1 MKFFRTEDT
10 VKFQSGAILGLN
22 ETQSKPR
29 LLSKSIRAGKGGKFE
44 VVTEIE
50 FKKGEVIGVD
60 GAIPKVLL
68 SKFTA
73 IEEEKKK

>member
-1 MKFFRTEDT
+1 MKFFRTEST
-10 VKFQSGAILGLN
+10 VKFPSGTILGLN
-22 ETQSKPR
+22 DAQSKPR

-44 VVTEIE
+44 VITEVE

-60 GAIPKVLL
+60 GAIPKALL